1 MKKGCDYTMKEEWR
15 DIEGF
20 NGFYQISN
28 TGKVASMFNTHGIK
42 NKERKLRALSFTKD
56 GYLKI
61 RLVANG
67 KDITTRVHVL
77 VAKAF
82 VPNPNNLA
90 TVNHKDGD
98 KTNNNSENLEWI
110 DRSQQMF
117 HAYNLGLKKPIRGSK
132 NSQAKLTDDD
142 VRYIRKN
149 YKRQSQE
156 FGTVALSKKFDVSNR
171 VIGLVTR
178 GLSYIDVK

>member
-1 MKKGCDYTMKEEWR
+1 MNEEWR

-28 TGKVASMFNTHGIK
+28 TGKVGSMCNTRG
-42 NKERKLRALSFTKD
+42 RKSAKRNLRSLSFTKD
-56 GYLKI
+56 GYLKV

-67 KDITTRVHVL
+67 KDVTTIVHVL

-82 VPNPNNLA
+82 LPNPNNFS

-98 KTNNNSENLEWI
+98 KTNNNFENLEWT
-110 DRSQQMF
+110 DRSRQMI
-117 HAYNLGLKKPIRGSK
+117 HAYKLGLKKPIRGSK

-142 VRYIRKN
+142 VRYIRKY
-149 YKRQSQE
+149 YKRQSKE
-156 FGTVALSKKFDVSNR
+156 FGTVALAKKFGVSDR